1 LIEILSDNS
10 IKNLWVSELGTMR
23 ERIVK
28 MRALLSNLLEQYI
41 PEKSFEQI
49 RKQNGMFSYLGLSAE
64 DAYSLRNDYGVYIL
78 ESGRL
83 CIAALNEGNIERVA
97 DAISKVLLKPN

>member
-1 LIEILSDNS
+1 
-10 IKNLWVSELGTMR
+10 
-23 ERIVK
+23 
-28 MRALLSNLLEQYI
+28 
-41 PEKSFEQI
+41 
-49 RKQNGMFSYLGLSAE
+49 MFSYLGLSAE

-97 DAISKVLLKPN
+97 DAISKVISKPN